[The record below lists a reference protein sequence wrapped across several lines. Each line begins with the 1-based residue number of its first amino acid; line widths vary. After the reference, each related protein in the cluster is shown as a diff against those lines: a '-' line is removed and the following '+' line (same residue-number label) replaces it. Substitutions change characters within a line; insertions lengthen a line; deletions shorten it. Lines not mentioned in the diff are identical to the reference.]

1 MVVLAV
7 DFLVGETQVIF
18 HCAAGGIQ
26 QEQVPQPI
34 RLEAVNASGLIIM
47 YGPGL
52 DLRTI
57 VVWYVGIR
65 LVCWLNNASNSFYDC
80 NLKNQK
86 HTHTQIKDYFFYVT
100 TPPRPR
106 EFY

>member
-34 RLEAVNASGLIIM
+34 RLEAVNASG
-47 YGPGL
+47 PG
-52 DLRTI
+52 DNYVRT
-57 VVWYVGIR
+57 WSGFTHHCR
-65 LVCWLNNASNSFYDC
+65 LVGWYSISMLVEQC
-80 NLKNQK
+80 K
-86 HTHTQIKDYFFYVT
+86 
-100 TPPRPR
+100 
-106 EFY
+106 